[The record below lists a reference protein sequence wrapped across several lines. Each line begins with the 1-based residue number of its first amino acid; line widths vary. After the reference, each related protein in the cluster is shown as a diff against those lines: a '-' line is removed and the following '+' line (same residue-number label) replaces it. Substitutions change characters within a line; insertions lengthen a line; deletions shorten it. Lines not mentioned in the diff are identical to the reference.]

1 MNNRRYFLIGIL
13 AIFLV
18 SLFFFSFRVIEAIES
33 RADIFQ
39 KTKIFTEI
47 LVNITERYVDEIDPD
62 MLVDKA
68 INAMMEELDPH
79 SNLIL
84 PREYD
89 RMSDRFL
96 GYQGIGIS
104 FRMIQDKITVM
115 RVLSGGP
122 SERAGLKLGDY
133 IVKIEGESAIG
144 ITTNEVQLLL
154 KGPAGTKVNV
164 TIDRPG
170 VDRPIDVTITRGQA
184 FVESIRYYYMLD
196 DVTGYLRIDTFSRTT
211 GDELARALQRLEGQ
225 GMQKLV
231 LDLRGNT
238 GGLLPQ
244 AIEVTDKFLSGKK
257 LIVQTKGR
265 APETNAEHNSTD
277 SPLDVNYPMIVLI
290 DESSASASEIV
301 SGALQDW
308 DRALIIGKTSFGKGL
323 VQSQI
328 LFDDHSAL
336 LLTIGRWYTP
346 LGRLIQKEYENKTRL
361 QYRIDA
367 RSDSLNILR
376 QQMKDQPTFT
386 TPMGRTVYGG
396 GGITPDIEIES
407 TFVAYFGTRSISE
420 LIDNNLADDPFFRY
434 AQELAVKY
442 PDRWK
447 NVDDLIQEYKLE
459 GTELDNYIQFLKDN
473 DFKFNEQMLDEE
485 NSTSFIETHIRMY
498 IAEFLWGDNQRWQ
511 AYVIDDNVL
520 WESLKHFPE
529 AEKLVKN

>member
-13 AIFLV
+13 TIFLV
-18 SLFFFSFRVIEAIES
+18 SLFFFSFRVIEALES

-47 LVNITERYVDEIDPD
+47 LMNITERYVDEIDPD

-68 INAMMEELDPH
+68 INVMIDELDPH
-79 SNLIL
+79 SNLIP

-89 RMSDRFL
+89 RMSDQFL

-104 FRMIQDKITVM
+104 FNMVQDKITV
-115 RVLSGGP
+115 RRILSGGP
-122 SERAGLKLGDY
+122 SERAELKLGDR

-144 ITTNEVQLLL
+144 LTVDEVPPLL
-154 KGPAGTKVNV
+154 KGPAGTKVDV
-164 TIDRPG
+164 TIERLG
-170 VDRPIDVTITRGQA
+170 VDTPFDVTITRGQA
-184 FVESIRYYYMLD
+184 FVESIRYYYMID
-196 DVTGYLRIDTFSRTT
+196 DVTGYLKIDTFSSTT
-211 GDELARALQRLEGQ
+211 GDELARALRQLEGQ

-244 AIEVTDKFLSGKK
+244 AIEVTDKFLSGEK

-265 APETNAEHNSTD
+265 SPESNGEHNSTD
-277 SPLDVNYPMIVLI
+277 SPLDVKYPMIVLI
-290 DESSASASEIV
+290 DGQSASASEIV

-323 VQSQI
+323 VQSQL

-376 QQMKDQPTFT
+376 QQSEDRPTYT

-396 GGITPDIEIES
+396 GGITPDIETE
-407 TFVAYFGTRSISE
+407 
-420 LIDNNLADDPFFRY
+420 IDMRDYADSFYNDLYNSNPNDDPFFRY
-434 AQELAVKY
+434 ANEYAIKN
-442 PDRWK
+442 PDKW
-447 NVDDLIQEYKLE
+447 NNADDFSQGYKLE
-459 GTELDNYIQFLKDN
+459 GAELDNLIKFLKDN
-473 DFKFNEQMLDEE
+473 NMRFNEQLLRKEATDLNELL
-485 NSTSFIETHIRMY
+485 IRRY
-498 IAEFLWGDNQRWQ
+498 IAEFLWGSIGYIK
-511 AYVIDDNVL
+511 AHVVDDYEL
-520 WESLKHFPE
+520 WEALEHFPE

>member
-1 MNNRRYFLIGIL
+1 MNNRRYFLIGVL
-13 AIFLV
+13 VIFLV
-18 SLFFFSFRVIEAIES
+18 SLLFFSSRVIEAIENQ
-33 RADIFQ
+33 ADIFQ

-47 LVNITERYVDEIDPD
+47 LMNITERYVDEIDPN

-68 INAMMEELDPH
+68 INSMIEELDPH
-79 SNLIL
+79 SNLIP

-104 FRMIQDKITVM
+104 FLMIQDKISVM
-115 RVLSGGP
+115 RVLSDGP
-122 SERAGLKLGDY
+122 SERAGLKLGDR

-144 ITTNEVQLLL
+144 ITTSEVQLLL

-164 TIDRPG
+164 TIERPG
-170 VDRPIDVTITRGQA
+170 ADSPFDVTITRGQA
-184 FVESIRYYYMLD
+184 FVESIRYFYMLD
-196 DVTGYLRIDTFSRTT
+196 DVTGYLKIDTFSSTT
-211 GDELARALQRLEGQ
+211 GDELARVLQQLEGQ
-225 GMQKLV
+225 GMEKLV

-265 APETNAEHNSTD
+265 APEANSEHNSTD
-277 SPLDVNYPMIVLI
+277 SPLDVKYPMIILI
-290 DESSASASEIV
+290 DELSASASEIV

-328 LFDDHSAL
+328 LFDDHSAF

-346 LGRLIQKEYENKTRL
+346 LGRLIQKEYENKSRL

-376 QQMKDQPTFT
+376 QQSEDQPTFT

-396 GGITPDIEIES
+396 GGITPDIEIGMRDYADS
-407 TFVAYFGTRSISE
+407 SNFDLYNNNPT
-420 LIDNNLADDPFFRY
+420 DNPWFRY
-434 AQELAVKY
+434 AQEYAIKN
-442 PDRWK
+442 PNKWD
-447 NVDDLIQEYKLE
+447 NVDDFSQEYNLE
-459 GTELDNYIQFLKDN
+459 GTELENFIKFLKDN
-473 DFKFNEQMLDEE
+473 NFRFNEQLLREE
-485 NSTSFIETHIRMY
+485 SHDLNGLAIRRY
-498 IAEFLWGDNQRWQ
+498 IAEFLWGDIGYIKAHVVN
-511 AYVIDDNVL
+511 DNVL
-520 WESLKHFPE
+520 WEALEYFPE